1 MTISKSF
8 LKDFRFHLLILS
20 LSRENNIFSPKNYIK
35 YMHCVIPIHIFR
47 EKKDTVFYLVITTF
61 KSHENEKLSRTHTF

>member
-8 LKDFRFHLLILS
+8 LKVFRFHLLILS

-35 YMHCVIPIHIFR
+35 YMHCVIPTYFSG
-47 EKKDTVFYLVITTF
+47 KKDTVFYLVITTF